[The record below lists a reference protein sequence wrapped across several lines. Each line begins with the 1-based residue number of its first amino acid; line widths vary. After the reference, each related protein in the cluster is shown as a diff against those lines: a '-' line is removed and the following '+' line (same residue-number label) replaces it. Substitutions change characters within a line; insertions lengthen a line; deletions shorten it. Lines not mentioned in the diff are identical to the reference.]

1 MFLGGEDR
9 LVDDKLPEWKYRQS
23 AVIPYRRG
31 PDRVGPNCGSGDG
44 VEVLLITS
52 RGRKRWVPPK
62 GVVEPGM
69 TAADSAAKEAFEEAG
84 IRGRVDDRP
93 FGAYRYRKRGGTGT
107 VAVFAMEVSEECD
120 DWPEPG
126 VRTRE
131 WLPPQEAAA
140 RVDEAALKEM
150 IAALPEWVGS

>member
-1 MFLGGEDR
+1 MS
-9 LVDDKLPEWKYRQS
+9 P
-23 AVIPYRRG
+23 
-31 PDRVGPNCGSGDG
+31 
-44 VEVLLITS
+44 
-52 RGRKRWVPPK
+52 
-62 GVVEPGM
+62 
-69 TAADSAAKEAFEEAG
+69 ADSAAKEAFEEAG

-120 DWPEPG
+120 DWPESG

-150 IAALPEWVGS
+150 IAALPERVGS